1 MFESLSDR
9 FQEIIQNTARVK
21 ELTQDNMKEALREI
35 RRSLLG
41 ADVNL
46 RVVKSFISN
55 IKDKAEGEDIIKGV
69 NPSQQLI
76 KIVHDELI
84 DLLGKENKPLDF
96 SGNRV
101 YNIKVVHFMNKTKQM
116 RRTKNEFQNFES

>member
-9 FQEIIQNTARVK
+9 LQEIIQNTARVK

-46 RVVKSFISN
+46 RVVKYFISN

-69 NPSQQLI
+69 NPSQQLV
-76 KIVHDELI
+76 KIVNDEFYLQALNYSDGFPI
-84 DLLGKENKPLDF
+84 HLRMIHIIVRKKWGKIACMMYWAWGLKE
-96 SGNRV
+96 
-101 YNIKVVHFMNKTKQM
+101 
-116 RRTKNEFQNFES
+116 

>member
-1 MFESLSDR
+1 MFESLSDKL
-9 FQEIIQNTARVK
+9 QDIIQNTARVK

-35 RRSLLG
+35 RRSLLA

-76 KIVHDELI
+76 KIVNDELVNI
-84 DLLGKENKPLDF
+84 LGKTQSPLNLDNNPTVIMMLGLQG
-96 SGNRV
+96 SG
-101 YNIKVVHFMNKTKQM
+101 KTTYYIVKL
-116 RRTKNEFQNFES
+116 